1 MALHA
6 VENVEEAFGVTRE
19 FLTPINIR
27 RWLKLAL
34 VVFFV
39 GSGVSFLTAQ
49 FNTSTPPGDVSNGEL
64 PFSLPV
70 DVMTLIVALVAAGIL
85 FGGLF
90 ALIGAIMEFVLIE
103 SLRTGEVT
111 LRRHW
116 RRRWR
121 QGAPSV
127 RVPDRNRA
135 SDDRAVRRLART
147 THRSDP
153 DRTRSHA
160 PRHGVPRRDP

>member
-39 GSGVSFLTAQ
+39 GSGVSFPTAQ

-103 SLRTGEVT
+103 SLRTGGDAP
-111 LRRHW
+111 
-116 RRRWR
+116 
-121 QGAPSV
+121 GATGGGAGGRGSV
-127 RVPDRNRA
+127 CSGSGSQSGFR
-135 SDDRAVRRLART
+135 
-147 THRSDP
+147 
-153 DRTRSHA
+153 
-160 PRHGVPRRDP
+160 

>member
-1 MALHA
+1 
-6 VENVEEAFGVTRE
+6 
-19 FLTPINIR
+19 
-27 RWLKLAL
+27 
-34 VVFFV
+34 VFFV
-39 GSGVSFLTAQ
+39 GSGVSFPTAQ

-111 LRRHW
+111 P
-116 RRRWR
+116 
-121 QGAPSV
+121 GATGGGAGGRGSV
-127 RVPDRNRA
+127 CSGSGSHRA

-160 PRHGVPRRDP
+160 PPRRSSSGS